1 LLRAIISA
9 SSNENSI
16 VMDFF
21 CGSGTTLV
29 AALELNRRWIGIDK
43 SNEAIRVTKAKIN
56 NLQKSLFSNND
67 YSCLETSDTVEALR
81 NNKVRHFA

>member
-1 LLRAIISA
+1 
-9 SSNENSI
+9 
-16 VMDFF
+16 MPPPF
-21 CGSGTTLV
+21 CGSGTTLI

-67 YSCLETSDTVEALR
+67 YSCLEASDTVEALR
-81 NNKVRHFA
+81 NDKMRHFA